1 MNLTTKV
8 QRFPD
13 LQIVLIN
20 MDAVSIKRMKTF
32 MSFGIHL
39 KEGEGVAEIYAFIYE
54 NLAQA
59 EMYIVQFQQNNYFIQ
74 RLGR

>member
-1 MNLTTKV
+1 MNLTNKV

-20 MDAVSIKRMKTF
+20 MDAVSIKRTKTF
-32 MSFGIHL
+32 MSFDIDL

-59 EMYIVQFQQNNYFIQ
+59 EMYIVQYQQSNYFIQ
-74 RLGR
+74 RLGK